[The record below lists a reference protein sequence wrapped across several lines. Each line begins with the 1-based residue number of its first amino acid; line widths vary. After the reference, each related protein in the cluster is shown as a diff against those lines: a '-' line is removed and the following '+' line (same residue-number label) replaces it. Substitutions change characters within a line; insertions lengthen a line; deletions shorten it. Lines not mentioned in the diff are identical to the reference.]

1 MAFVPLVLEEEY
13 DDEDVRKDQM
23 AREEVHKIL
32 VKQSNPFLHNSN
44 SKMIN

>member
-23 AREEVHKIL
+23 AREEVYAK
-32 VKQSNPFLHNSN
+32 F
-44 SKMIN
+44 